1 MARPTLLP
9 ALLLPLLA
17 ACAAAGDAE
26 AGGATAAAE
35 GRQCFLARQANHFD
49 ADDDDTAYVHVGVRD
64 IYRLELAGICHN
76 VDWAQSIA
84 IRSTSGNSW
93 VCRGHDAELV
103 IPGPTGP
110 DRCLVTQVAK
120 LSEAEAQ
127 AYRDRRRK

>member
-1 MARPTLLP
+1 MGKAAGFA
-9 ALLLPLLA
+9 ALVLPLLA
-17 ACAAAGDAE
+17 SCAAAGDTE
-26 AGGATAAAE
+26 AGGATSTAE

-76 VDWAQSIA
+76 VDWAQRIA
-84 IRSTSGNSW
+84 IRSRSGNSW

-103 IPGPTGP
+103 VPSPTGP
-110 DRCLVTQVAK
+110 ERCLVTEVAK
-120 LSEAEAQ
+120 LSETEVQ